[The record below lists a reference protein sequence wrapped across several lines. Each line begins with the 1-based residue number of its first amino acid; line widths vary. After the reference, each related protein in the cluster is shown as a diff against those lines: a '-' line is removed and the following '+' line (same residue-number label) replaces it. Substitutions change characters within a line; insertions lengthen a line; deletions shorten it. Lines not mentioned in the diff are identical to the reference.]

1 MTEFD
6 KRERSMKIFMIE
18 KVLVLSISLSLLL
31 TGCAY
36 VNVPLI
42 SKAEPLR
49 EQVIEG
55 KGSAKI
61 LLMDITGFISE
72 RDKESLLLGPTS
84 PSLVSRVREI
94 LQKAENDTSI
104 AGVIIRINSPGGTI
118 TASDIIHHD
127 IVRFKD
133 RKKVPVYACIMS
145 VGTSG
150 GYYIATA
157 ADNITAH
164 PTSIMGSFGVIM
176 MTMNIEGLMNKIGV
190 SELTI
195 KSGDKKDI
203 LSPFRTATPEEKQ
216 IVQAI
221 INQFHKKF
229 IDTIIARPGNIL
241 SRKDIESLA
250 DGRIYSSEQAL
261 NAKLIERVGYLD
273 DVIAEM
279 KKQIGVTDAKIIT
292 YYHPG
297 SYKGTI
303 YSSSTAESTRAAGIF
318 NVGNGFDWFG
328 ETQFLYLWRP

>member
-1 MTEFD
+1 MTPIKMQE
-6 KRERSMKIFMIE
+6 KAMQIYRIRKIQILFIA
-18 KVLVLSISLSLLL
+18 LAFLL
-31 TGCAY
+31 TGCAISI
-36 VNVPLI
+36 PLLPRP
-42 SKAEPLR
+42 EPLR

-55 KGSAKI
+55 KGPAKI

-72 RDKESLLLGPTS
+72 RDKESGLLGSSS
-84 PSLVSRVREI
+84 PSMMSQVRET
-94 LQKAENDTSI
+94 LQKAENDTDI
-104 AGVIIRINSPGGTI
+104 IGVIIRINSPGGTI

-145 VGTSG
+145 IGTSG
-150 GYYIATA
+150 GYYIAAA

-164 PTSIMGSFGVIM
+164 PTSITGSLAVMM

-195 KSGDKKDI
+195 KSGEKKDL
-203 LSPFRTATPEEKQ
+203 LSPFRPATPEEKQ
-216 IVQAI
+216 IVQTI

-229 IDTIIARPGNIL
+229 VDTILARPGNTL
-241 SRKDIESLA
+241 SRKDIELLA
-250 DGRIYSSEQAL
+250 DGRIYSSEQAFT
-261 NAKLIERVGYLD
+261 AKLIDRVGYLD

-279 KKQIGVTDAKIIT
+279 KKKVGVTDAKVIT

-303 YSSSTAESTRAAGIF
+303 YSNSAAESTRAMGIF
-318 NVGNGFDWFG
+318 SGGNSFDWLG

>member
-1 MTEFD
+1 MTP
-6 KRERSMKIFMIE
+6 IE
-18 KVLVLSISLSLLL
+18 MQEKAMPIRRIRNIQILFIALAFLL
-31 TGCAY
+31 TGCAISI
-36 VNVPLI
+36 PLI
-42 SKAEPLR
+42 PKPEPLR

-55 KGSAKI
+55 KGTAKI

-72 RDKESLLLGPTS
+72 HDKERGLLGSSS
-84 PSLVSRVREI
+84 PSIMSQVRET
-94 LQKAENDTSI
+94 LQKAEDDAAI
-104 AGVIIRINSPGGTI
+104 VGVIIRINSPGGTI

-133 RKKVPVYACIMS
+133 RRKVPVYACIMS
-145 VGTSG
+145 IGTSG
-150 GYYIATA
+150 GYYIAAA

-164 PTSIMGSFGVIM
+164 PTSITGSFAVMM

-203 LSPFRTATPEEKQ
+203 LSPFRPATPEEKQ
-216 IVQAI
+216 IVQTI

-229 IDTIIARPGNIL
+229 VDTIISRHGNTL

-261 NAKLIERVGYLD
+261 TAKLIDRVGYLD

-279 KKQIGVTDAKIIT
+279 KKKVGVTDAKIIT

-303 YSSSTAESTRAAGIF
+303 YASSAAESSSAMGVFSG
-318 NVGNGFDWFG
+318 GNSFDWFG